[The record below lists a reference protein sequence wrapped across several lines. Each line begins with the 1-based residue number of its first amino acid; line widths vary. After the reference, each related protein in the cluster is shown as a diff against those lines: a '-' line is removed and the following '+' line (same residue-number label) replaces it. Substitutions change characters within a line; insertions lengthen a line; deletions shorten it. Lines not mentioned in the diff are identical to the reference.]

1 MQKRTHRKP
10 HWSSLMLGVWIV
22 FSAGGPAWADDS
34 NRGSGAVDTQVWQRG
49 AALVGEGR
57 FSEAADLLGKVGGED
72 RLTGEVLGWLNEFRA
87 KQAHRLEMDR
97 ADLEKYAKYAQ
108 ERIERK
114 EYALAL
120 DWAFRCADVAAD
132 REAFLQTDWLRDL
145 TNLSLAKA
153 EKLREKG
160 DWLGAWHLYS
170 DLGALFEREPRY
182 KKLEREAQTHYRL
195 DVMFEKGSH
204 WEESLEQVRW
214 EDARAALEGIALHYV
229 EVADFKAMCESALE
243 QALFLADSKS
253 AQETFEGL
261 KDEDSRAEFVA
272 RVKVKLEQVRRD
284 PSLERRDCVEHL
296 RRVVSEINEQTVHL
310 PKALLVSELMR
321 GALDPLDDYT
331 TIIWPTR
338 AEEFDKNTNGDF
350 IGVGISIHKNRITD
364 EIEVV
369 TPLEDS
375 PAYRAGVQAGD
386 VITTVDGVSLD
397 GYTLTKV
404 VKTITGPAGTDVQ
417 LTIRRGENTIEFPL
431 VRERIKIASV
441 KGMRRDPD
449 NPAQWDHWA
458 DEETRIGYV
467 RLTNF
472 QRNTAEDL
480 ANTLSRLE
488 ASDLKGLILDLRGNP
503 GGLLDSAWRISSMFL
518 NRGDTVVTTKGRHR
532 SENQNLKTPGDGP
545 FSDIPMTVLTDESSA
560 SASEIVAGAIR
571 DNHRGLVVGAR
582 TFGKFSV
589 QNLLPL
595 GRTNARL
602 KITTAH
608 YYLPSGVSLHRNPQ
622 SETWG
627 VEPNVPIRLVRKEKL
642 NLWALRREN
651 DLIGPPKPETE
662 TDGDKADPAKDGAAE
677 DGAAKDG
684 SGKADAQKSGDSAI
698 DADGKADDQSD
709 GPKLP
714 PIEQPDENDRPK
726 EDPQLDAAL
735 LVMRINLLSMRS
747 PSLVTAEVEPDHAK
761 VARP

>member
-1 MQKRTHRKP
+1 MQKRTHRKLLRP
-10 HWSSLMLGVWIV
+10 SVMLGLWLVL
-22 FSAGGPAWADDS
+22 SAGGSAWADGSDRS
-34 NRGSGAVDTQVWQRG
+34 SGAADAQIWQRG
-49 AALVGEGR
+49 LALVGEGK
-57 FSEAADLLGKVGGED
+57 FSEAADVFGRVGDED
-72 RLTGEVLGWLNEFRA
+72 RLAGKVLGWLQEFRE
-87 KQAHRLEMDR
+87 KQERRREMDR

-108 ERIERK
+108 ERMERK

-120 DWAFRCADVAAD
+120 DWAFRCADVAED
-132 REAFLQTDWLRDL
+132 RDAFLQTDWLRTL
-145 TNLSLAKA
+145 TNLALEKA
-153 EKLREKG
+153 EQLREKQ

-195 DVMFEKGSH
+195 DVIFEEGSH

-229 EVADFKAMCESALE
+229 EVADFKAICESALE

-272 RVKVKLEQVRRD
+272 RVEAKLEQVRRA
-284 PSLERRDCVEHL
+284 PAVQRRDCVEYL
-296 RRVVSEINEQTVHL
+296 RRVVSDINEQTVHL

-386 VITTVDGVSLD
+386 VITTVDGVSLE

-404 VKTITGPAGTDVQ
+404 VKTITGPAGTDVL
-417 LTIRRGENTIEFPL
+417 LTIRRGEDSIEFPL

-441 KGMRRDPD
+441 KGVRRDPD
-449 NPAQWDHWA
+449 NPSQWDHWA
-458 DEETRIGYV
+458 DKENRIGYV

-480 ANTLSRLE
+480 ANVLSRLE
-488 ASDLKGLILDLRGNP
+488 ASGLNGLILDLRGNP

-545 FSDIPMTVLTDESSA
+545 FSDIPMIVLTDESSA

-595 GRTNARL
+595 GRSNAKL

-622 SETWG
+622 SQTWG
-627 VEPNVPIRLVRKEKL
+627 VEPNVPVRLVRKEKL
-642 NLWALRREN
+642 NLWELRREN
-651 DLIGPPKPETE
+651 DLLGPPKPESK
-662 TDGDKADPAKDGAAE
+662 TDKDKAD
-677 DGAAKDG
+677 AAKDG
-684 SGKADAQKSGDSAI
+684 KDKGGSDKDDAKKDGDGDANGDSE
-698 DADGKADDQSD
+698 DESD
-709 GPKLP
+709 EPKLP
-714 PIEQPDENDRPK
+714 PIEQPDENERPK

-747 PSLVTAEVEPDHAK
+747 PALVTAEVESDHGK
-761 VARP
+761 VVRP